1 MYLQY
6 WKYSLDLRLWNFSL
20 LFNTFCLF
28 SVPLYHH
35 FTNVKLNLQ
44 PYTRET
50 KGIYILQVCVQSCNS
65 ISQRPDNSLYVFLF
79 LFFFFFSMLAFEC
92 PVRKLGG
99 ESESEDIVLFFIGIG
114 NSSKT

>member
-6 WKYSLDLRLWNFSL
+6 WKYSLDLSLWNFS

-28 SVPLYHH
+28 SIPLYHH

-44 PYTRET
+44 RYTRET

-65 ISQRPDNSLYVFLF
+65 ISQRSDNSLYVFLF
-79 LFFFFFSMLAFEC
+79 FFFLMVAFEC

-99 ESESEDIVLFFIGIG
+99 ESGSEDIVMFFIGIG